1 MSGFHVRPEQVEQ
14 HAARVEAIGSDVGSG
29 ASAEV
34 TGTAQADFGV
44 LIGNTIGF
52 GVRALAGSA
61 QHALQATAKTLTA
74 TSDGLRATAQ
84 TYRDAD
90 TTSTV
95 STGSP

>member
-1 MSGFHVRPEQVEQ
+1 MSGFHVHPEQLEQ
-14 HAARVEAIGSDVGSG
+14 HAAQVEALGTDVGSG

-52 GVRALAGSA
+52 GVRALAEHA
-61 QHALQATAKTLTA
+61 QTALQATAKTLTA

-90 TTSTV
+90 ATSTV
-95 STGSP
+95 AP